1 MIIVDFYDSQTH
13 YSVIEK
19 LEAIDG
25 KVEE

>member
-13 YSVIEK
+13 YSVIGK
-19 LEAIDG
+19 VEAIDG